1 MKMPASLHNVERLQ
15 AGCTSDVHKYL
26 KVIYIY
32 TMKKCLHA

>member
-26 KVIYIY
+26 KVSMD